1 MASRNSEKVFEYL
14 KEGLITEKWKDG
26 EMITPEIQLA
36 KELEVGRNSVREAIE
51 KLVGMQLLVKKK
63 GKGTF
68 VKSNK
73 LDMEF
78 NNLLVTTIITKDEY
92 LDILEFRKTFEPE
105 NVRLFIKNATAE
117 EYEELKNS
125 YEKMLEFKNDTEK
138 FSYYDAM
145 FHSIIA
151 KGTKN
156 SIIIKISETLSNI
169 MIAHQKKLNIILGS
183 NAGIKEHTLLL
194 EAILEKDVDLAY
206 LFMRKHINRTIKDV
220 LQVNERK

>member
-206 LFMRKHINRTIKDV
+206 LFMRKHINRKIGRAHV
-220 LQVNERK
+220 